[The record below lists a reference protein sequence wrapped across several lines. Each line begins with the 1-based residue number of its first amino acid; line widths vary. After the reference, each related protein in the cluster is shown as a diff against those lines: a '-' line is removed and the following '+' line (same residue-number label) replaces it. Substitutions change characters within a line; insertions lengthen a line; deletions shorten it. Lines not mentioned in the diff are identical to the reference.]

1 MDQSARNALLSDG
14 RTLPRESV
22 YLEEIGVTVI
32 VQGMTGKQRDE
43 WESSLVKQKRN
54 RREIDTRNVRA
65 RLVARCVINEDGS
78 RMFSDDEADQLG
90 DVRVDV
96 LSKLFAVA
104 QRLSGVTDEDVDE
117 LGKSS
122 GATAGS
128 GSRSN

>member
-1 MDQSARNALLSDG
+1 MALLDKG
-14 RTLPRESV
+14 ALLKATALPRE
-22 YLEEIGVTVI
+22 TVHVRELGGDLI
-32 VQGMTGKQRDE
+32 IQGMSGKQRDE

-65 RLVARCVINEDGS
+65 RLVARCLINDDGS
-78 RMFSDDEADQLG
+78 RMFGDEEADLLG

-96 LSKLFAVA
+96 LSQLFAVA
-104 QRLSGVTDEDVDE
+104 QRLSGVSDEDVDE

-128 GSRSN
+128 GSPTS